1 MSYKDTEGKKNRCPN
16 FQKYKTYGN
25 KKKEVMHKSNYLT
38 WLKELFGKRGSV
50 CVCDYFML
58 VFKNVFSLTKK
69 IFFLVKLLKNCDSK
83 Q

>member
-1 MSYKDTEGKKNRCPN
+1 
-16 FQKYKTYGN
+16 
-25 KKKEVMHKSNYLT
+25 MHKSNYLT
-38 WLKELFGKRGSV
+38 WLKELFGKRGRV

>member
-1 MSYKDTEGKKNRCPN
+1 
-16 FQKYKTYGN
+16 
-25 KKKEVMHKSNYLT
+25 MHKSNYLT